1 MEPVKDIMVDSSPD
15 SGDFSSPPITATTA
29 ISTYADPVANV
40 WTLLASTI
48 AQPMMLLLVGV
59 IGK

>member
-1 MEPVKDIMVDSSPD
+1 MNDIVVDGSPD
-15 SGDFSSPPITATTA
+15 SGDLSSPPITATTA
-29 ISTYADPVANV
+29 IDTYADPAVNV

>member
-1 MEPVKDIMVDSSPD
+1 LEPVDDIMVDGSPD
-15 SGDFSSPPITATTA
+15 SGDFSGPPITATTVM
-29 ISTYADPVANV
+29 STYADPEANV

-48 AQPMMLLLVGV
+48 AQPMMLLLVGI